1 MDEKLK
7 ELLEK
12 AQANFNEQREKNEAL
27 TKQIAD
33 LQGKLDTVTEQMK
46 NGVDSGQLQTKMEEL
61 VEEIS
66 DLRSKYRA
74 PASVITDEQQKKAIH
89 EVVMKSFGAFMKK
102 NKGTQGDVV

>member
-33 LQGKLDTVTEQMK
+33 LQEKRVS
-46 NGVDSGQLQTKMEEL
+46 DSQAYAQKMEQTAEGAVKAVRRL
-61 VEEIS
+61 S
-66 DLRSKYRA
+66 RA
-74 PASVITDEQQKKAIH
+74 LGEDDTHADS
-89 EVVMKSFGAFMKK
+89 
-102 NKGTQGDVV
+102 

>member
-33 LQGKLDTVTEQMK
+33 LQGKLILSP
-46 NGVDSGQLQTKMEEL
+46 N
-61 VEEIS
+61 
-66 DLRSKYRA
+66 R
-74 PASVITDEQQKKAIH
+74 
-89 EVVMKSFGAFMKK
+89 
-102 NKGTQGDVV
+102 